1 MLKCRFCK
9 NALTDVILNL
19 DNQPSANRL
28 LTELEVFNINQGKSE
43 FQTPLIVYLCKVCS
57 LVQLGETEKP
67 ENLFTY
73 NYPYYSSSSEE
84 WLSHAKS
91 FVYSS
96 IKNFNLTKVSKV
108 LEIGSN
114 DGYLLQHYVQNE
126 IPCLGVDP
134 AGKAAA
140 IAKTKKI
147 DTLIEFFN
155 KKTAQ
160 KILKD
165 YGRQD
170 FIIGNN
176 VFAHIPNILET
187 IESFKICMSK
197 NAIISI
203 EVPHLAN
210 LVKNNLFDTIYDEHY
225 FYFSVI
231 ALQKIFKKFNLKIF
245 KIEEH
250 FLHGGSIRVYINN
263 VENNNHPISP
273 IIEKIIRNE
282 KQMGLDNI
290 EGFKKLAINIKKIK
304 EDAILFVKNLKQQGK
319 TVASYGAA
327 AKGNIFLNYCNFTYD
342 DINFVVDDTPY
353 KQGFFLPGSHIPIYS
368 PQKLIEEKPDVIVI
382 LPWNFRNE
390 IEEKIKKYNDWGA
403 QIVTF
408 IPKITI
414 S

>member
-1 MLKCRFCK
+1 MLKCRSCK
-9 NALTDVILNL
+9 NKLLDIVINL
-19 DNQPSANRL
+19 ENQPSANRL
-28 LTELEVFNINQGKSE
+28 LTETEVLSINQGKSE
-43 FQTPLIVYLCKVCS
+43 YKIPLTVYLCNVCF

-73 NYPYYSSSSEE
+73 NYPYYSSSSDE
-84 WLSHAKS
+84 WLSHAKK

-96 IKNFNLTKVSKV
+96 INHFNLTKDSKV

-114 DGYLLQHYVQNE
+114 DGYLLQHYVKNG

-134 AGKAAA
+134 AGKAATV
-140 IAKTKKI
+140 AKSKNINTVI
-147 DTLIEFFN
+147 DFFN

-160 KILKD
+160 KILMD
-165 YGRQD
+165 YGKQD

-187 IESFKICMSK
+187 IESFKICMSE
-197 NAIISI
+197 NSIISI

-210 LVKNNLFDTIYDEHY
+210 LVENNLFDTIYDEHY
-225 FYFSVI
+225 FYFSVV
-231 ALQKIFKKFNLKIF
+231 ALINIFKKFNLKIF

-250 FLHGGSIRVYINN
+250 SLHGGSIRVYINHL
-263 VENNNHPISP
+263 ENINHPIDP
-273 IIEKIIRNE
+273 IIEKIVQRE
-282 KQMGLDNI
+282 KKMGLDNV

-304 EDAILFVKNLKQQGK
+304 EDATLFIKNLKRQGK
-319 TVASYGAA
+319 IIASYGAA
-327 AKGNIFLNYCNFTYD
+327 AKGNIFLNYCNFTCD
-342 DINFVVDDTPY
+342 DIKFIVDDTSF

-368 PQKLIEEKPDVIVI
+368 PQKLVEEKPDAIII
-382 LPWNFRNE
+382 LPWNFRKE
-390 IEEKIKKYNDWGA
+390 IEDRIKKYNDWGA
-403 QIVTF
+403 QIITF